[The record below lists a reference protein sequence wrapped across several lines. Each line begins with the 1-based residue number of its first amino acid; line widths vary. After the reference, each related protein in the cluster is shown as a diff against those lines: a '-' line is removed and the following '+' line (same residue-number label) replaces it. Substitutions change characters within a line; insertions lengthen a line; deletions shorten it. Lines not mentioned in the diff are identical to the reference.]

1 MTRHALC
8 IILATLAAYALLAPD
23 QQAAQACLALYQ
35 MTTCNHI
42 LTR

>member
-8 IILATLAAYALLAPD
+8 IIVATLAAYAMLSTD

-35 MTTCNHI
+35 MTTCNHM